1 MPSTYEP
8 IATQTL
14 GSDTSTVTFSS
25 ISGSYTDL
33 IFVVGGGLASQGAM
47 QIRFNSDTGSNY
59 SVTRLYGDG
68 TTASSDRFSSQ
79 TSLDLGFLQGNL
91 NNNSIIQVMNY
102 SNSTTFKSVLNR
114 WNTSGYVAGV
124 VGLWRST
131 AAINALSI
139 YNSTGINLKSGTSFT
154 LYGIKA
160 A

>member
-14 GSDTSTVTFSS
+14 GSDTATVTFSS

-33 IFVVGGGLASQGAM
+33 ILVVNGGLASQGAM

-59 SVTRLYGDG
+59 SITRMYGDG
-68 TTASSDRFSSQ
+68 STATNDVFINQ

-91 NNNSIIQVMNY
+91 NNNSIIHVMNY
-102 SNSTTFKSVLNR
+102 SNSTTNKTVLNR
-114 WNTSGYVAGV
+114 WNTPAYAAAV
-124 VGLWRST
+124 VGLWRNT
-131 AAINALSI
+131 AAITALSI